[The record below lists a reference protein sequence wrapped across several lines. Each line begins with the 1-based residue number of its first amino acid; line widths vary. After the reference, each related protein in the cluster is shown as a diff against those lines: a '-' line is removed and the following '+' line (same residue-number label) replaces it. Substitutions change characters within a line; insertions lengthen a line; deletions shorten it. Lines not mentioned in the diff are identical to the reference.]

1 MSLSPQ
7 ELKRIMPQ
15 ASWENI
21 DKYCEP
27 LNQAMQEFDICD
39 PLREA
44 AFIAQVAHE
53 SGQFRYVR
61 EIASGDAYEGR
72 RDLGNVE
79 PGDGAR
85 FRGRGLLQITGRYG
99 YSKCGDALGLPLL
112 EEPELL
118 ELPGNACRSAAWWW
132 QEHGCNELADR
143 GAFKELT
150 RRINGGYNGF
160 RERVDFYNRALAA
173 FS

>member
-7 ELKRIMPQ
+7 ELKAIMPQ

-27 LNQAMQEFDICD
+27 LNAAMTEFDICD

-85 FRGRGLLQITGRYG
+85 FRGRGLIQITGRSNYER
-99 YSKCGDALGLPLL
+99 CGDALDLPLVDS
-112 EEPELL
+112 PELL
-118 ELPGNACRSAAWWW
+118 ELPEGACRSAAWFWAS
-132 QEHGCNELADR
+132 HGLNELADK
-143 GAFKELT
+143 GAFKLIT
-150 RRINGGYNGF
+150 KRINGGLNGF
-160 RERVDFYNRALAA
+160 AERVDFYNRAL
-173 FS
+173 SIM